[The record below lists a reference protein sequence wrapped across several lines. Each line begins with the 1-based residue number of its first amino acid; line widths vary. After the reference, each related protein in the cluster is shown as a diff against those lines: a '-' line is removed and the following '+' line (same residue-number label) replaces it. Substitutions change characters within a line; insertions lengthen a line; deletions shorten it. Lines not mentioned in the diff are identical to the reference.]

1 MTATATDSASQTASD
16 SVSVTVNNSAAT
28 TVSVGSVTYS
38 MNGAHLFI
46 TVALVDNLS
55 NPVSG
60 ASVDMFLVNTD
71 TGQLWIGS
79 DGTTG
84 DDGTETWRLRNAPSG
99 CYTTSVI

>member
-1 MTATATDSASQTASD
+1 MK
-16 SVSVTVNNSAAT
+16 
-28 TVSVGSVTYS
+28 GP
-38 MNGAHLFI
+38 HLLI

-84 DDGTETWRLRNAPSG
+84 DDGTETWRLRNAPPG
-99 CYTTSVI
+99 CYTTSVISVIADGLAWDFVTPPNEFCS

>member
-1 MTATATDSASQTASD
+1 M
-16 SVSVTVNNSAAT
+16 
-28 TVSVGSVTYS
+28 GSVTYS
-38 MNGAHLFI
+38 MNGPHLLI

-99 CYTTSVI
+99 CYTTSVISVISDGLAWDFVTPPNEFCS